1 MRTLVFLLAAS
12 LSGSICL
19 AQSDSSKV
27 VQQPQQAPVER
38 QVAIPG
44 IDTPISGGGMT
55 AQTPMNPV
63 PPAQNNKKRKK
74 IHCNSTKRYSD
85 ASLAEYRFVSTQL
98 VGLSGNGAEA

>member
-1 MRTLVFLLAAS
+1 MRTLVFFLAAS

-27 VQQPQQAPVER
+27 VQQPQKAPVEK

-44 IDTPISGGGMT
+44 IDTPISGCGMT

-63 PPAQNNKKRKK
+63 PPAQNNKKRK
-74 IHCNSTKRYSD
+74 TLPPSD
-85 ASLAEYRFVSTQL
+85 PRSFGVSVP
-98 VGLSGNGAEA
+98 VGKAKKDTL